1 MFDKVIIL
9 SYIILYFVKTKQST
23 LVSLDFCI
31 MWEGPVRKATRV
43 QSQRK
48 INQRTILTF
57 TNTIKK
63 IMRENQ

>member
-1 MFDKVIIL
+1 
-9 SYIILYFVKTKQST
+9 
-23 LVSLDFCI
+23 

-63 IMRENQ
+63 NYEGELVNTTRRRLIGCCTSSIYATLFSFA

>member
-1 MFDKVIIL
+1 
-9 SYIILYFVKTKQST
+9 
-23 LVSLDFCI
+23 VSLDFCI

-63 IMRENQ
+63 IMREN